1 MKGLEHLRRFE
12 RLRRRDAEQADATT
26 LALRLYDHLVAT
38 GHAHDVIERTLF
50 KWIAQQGLNG
60 AQAHAIAQRAH
71 IHLVAPQASGRPVV
85 NLRARGGLEEAAPT
99 MPPAR
104 PWRPIERFHALH
116 ALAGRTRSEIAF
128 SEVRH
133 LEVMREAMPD
143 IAPRS
148 PYRSPTLEGV
158 KAPMPG
164 VYALQMS
171 ARSEADS
178 ARART
183 MELEPGSVLAAL
195 GAGRP
200 LPLAMRAELTPR
212 LATLGVLL
220 DLSEIRIH
228 DDEQAATICSEL
240 GAEAFAVGDHVVLGR
255 PLGRERADLALL
267 AHELTHV
274 WQQARGVVA
283 PGVEGSAAL
292 ESEAR
297 AVERTVTAGIT
308 DDDPGRARETS
319 RLVHSF
325 SRELGLD
332 PARVEVHAD
341 EAAREETADRGLLG
355 LMREGKVYLDPDTYD
370 PSVPDGRAL
379 LAHELVHVAQRDQQ
393 RRGANTVS
401 DSAEAEL
408 EAHELAGQA
417 ALGQA
422 LTPPTVG
429 LPGHVDA
436 ACGPQAMA
444 ERETPP
450 GRNPRRET
458 EPRPEPE
465 PEPSP
470 TTQTVRVPPVYRIEQ
485 NQIVI
490 PTIHYRVDKDEITET
505 TPDAR
510 PIMRHLAET
519 LKTYPEITKIRIEG
533 FTSTTGTEEHNRALS
548 QRRADKT
555 RAWLLGKEKVAGVA
569 MDTKGWGEAA
579 DRLKIKTA
587 DEVEE
592 DANRRTEITIV
603 EVDGRPAPANWQPTR
618 MRLVASGQT
627 IIRHLDAEGRVVREE
642 VIPDS
647 ADGGS
652 SATGRG
658 DDGAPQGAPAAS

>member
-1 MKGLEHLRRFE
+1 MRGLEHLRKFE

-50 KWIAQQGLNG
+50 KWIAQQGLSG

-85 NLRARGGLEEAAPT
+85 NLRARAGLESDASPA

-143 IAPRS
+143 LAPRS
-148 PYRSPTLEGV
+148 PYRPPAFEGV
-158 KAPMPG
+158 RAPMPG

-171 ARSEADS
+171 PRSEADA
-178 ARART
+178 ARARA
-183 MELEPGSVLAAL
+183 MDLEPGSVLAAL

-200 LPLAMRAELTPR
+200 LPLAMRAELAPR
-212 LATLGVLL
+212 LATLGVAL

-228 DDEQAATICSEL
+228 DDTHAAKVCAEL
-240 GAEAFAVGDHVVLGR
+240 GAEAFAVGDHVVFGR
-255 PLGRERADLALL
+255 AVGHARADLALL

-297 AVERTVTAGIT
+297 AVERAVLGSGP
-308 DDDPGRARETS
+308 DQDPGRARETS

-332 PARVEVHAD
+332 PSRVEVHAND
-341 EAAREETADRGLLG
+341 AAREETTDRGLLG
-355 LMREGKVYLDPDTYD
+355 LMREGKVYLDPDRYN
-370 PSVPDGRAL
+370 PGAPDGRAL
-379 LAHELVHVAQRDQQ
+379 LAHELVHVAQREQQ
-393 RRGANTVS
+393 RRGANTMS
-401 DSAEAEL
+401 DSAQAER

-417 ALGQA
+417 AMGQA

-429 LPGHVDA
+429 LPGHVEA

-458 EPRPEPE
+458 EPE

-470 TTQTVRVPPVYRIEQ
+470 TIQTVRVPPVYRIEQ

-510 PIMRHLAET
+510 PIMKQLAET

-533 FTSTTGTEEHNRALS
+533 FTSTTGTEEHNRSLS

-569 MDTKGWGEAA
+569 MDTKGWGEAT

-592 DANRRTEITIV
+592 EANRRTEVTVV

-642 VIPDS
+642 VIPDG
-647 ADGGS
+647 AAAEPGGE
-652 SATGRG
+652 AAG
-658 DDGAPQGAPAAS
+658 DGATAREASAAT

>member
-50 KWIAQQGLNG
+50 KWIAQQGLSG

-85 NLRARGGLEEAAPT
+85 NLRARAGLEEAAPA

-104 PWRPIERFHALH
+104 PWRPIERLHALH

-171 ARSEADS
+171 A
-178 ARART
+178 
-183 MELEPGSVLAAL
+183 VLAAL

-220 DLSEIRIH
+220 DLSEIRSH

-297 AVERTVTAGIT
+297 AVERAVLGGALRSAGFASLRSIT
-308 DDDPGRARETS
+308 DQDPGRARETS

-332 PARVEVHAD
+332 PSRVQVHAD

-355 LMREGKVYLDPDTYD
+355 LMREGEVYLDPDTYD

-379 LAHELVHVAQRDQQ
+379 LAHELVHVAQRDRQ
-393 RRGANTVS
+393 RRGANVLS
-401 DSAEAEL
+401 DGPQAEL

-458 EPRPEPE
+458 EPQPV

-470 TTQTVRVPPVYRIEQ
+470 TTETVRVPPIYRIEQ

-510 PIMRHLAET
+510 PIMRQLAET

-533 FTSTTGTEEHNRALS
+533 FTSTTGTEEHNRSLS

-555 RAWLLGKEKVAGVA
+555 RAWLLGKEKVGGVA

-579 DRLKIKTA
+579 DRLKVKTA
-587 DEVEE
+587 DEVEG
-592 DANRRTEITIV
+592 DANRRTEITVV

-618 MRLVASGQT
+618 MRLVASGKT

-642 VIPDS
+642 VIESEGTAGD
-647 ADGGS
+647 ADRSDGD
-652 SATGRG
+652 ARETGRG
-658 DDGAPQGAPAAS
+658 GRAADQ